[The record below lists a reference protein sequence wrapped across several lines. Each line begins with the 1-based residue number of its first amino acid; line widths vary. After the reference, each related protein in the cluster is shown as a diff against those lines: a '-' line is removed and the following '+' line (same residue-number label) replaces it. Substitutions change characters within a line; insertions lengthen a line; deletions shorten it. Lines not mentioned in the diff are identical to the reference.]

1 MRKVICG
8 FLVAV
13 LLLSVTVLI
22 SGTAFADQKN
32 VSVSASIAQSD
43 NKFSM
48 SSSDKV
54 KTFRYGKRAIGSFQI
69 SGNINE
75 ETTYQGVQAVGL
87 ESGTIAFKYNY
98 SGAYLKDSDTS
109 WSIID
114 DGSKEIDSIKLDS
127 VYLRSSQNSQPNSDT
142 PDMNS
147 RKERGSVF
155 RIARSDASPAF

>member
-13 LLLSVTVLI
+13 LLLSITVLF
-22 SGTAFADQKN
+22 SGTVFAEQKN
-32 VSVSASIAQSD
+32 VSVSVSITQSD
-43 NKFSM
+43 KKFSM

-54 KTFRYGKRAIGSFQI
+54 KAFRYGKEAIGSFQI

-75 ETTYQGVQAVGL
+75 ETTYQGAQAVGL

-109 WSIID
+109 WSTM
-114 DGSKEIDSIKLDS
+114 GNYSL
-127 VYLRSSQNSQPNSDT
+127 T
-142 PDMNS
+142 P
-147 RKERGSVF
+147 RKHGK
-155 RIARSDASPAF
+155 